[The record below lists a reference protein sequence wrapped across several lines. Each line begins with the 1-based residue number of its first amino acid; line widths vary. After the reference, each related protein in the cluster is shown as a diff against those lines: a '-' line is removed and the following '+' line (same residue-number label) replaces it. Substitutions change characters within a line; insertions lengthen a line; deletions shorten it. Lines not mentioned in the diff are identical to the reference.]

1 MELQFSWNLTFP
13 VQKSTRLLHF
23 DSFREEKV
31 PRGADAFFESRNRLE
46 VKDGSADEYTRQT
59 RKSPHS
65 PPKKIKLEE
74 NSVTKR
80 NRRNHQVDWKDAGPV
95 RGLLFPMFIV
105 FFCPPKFLG
114 AAVTS
119 EHWPLSGLMCSQ
131 RHVRAACDDCHT
143 GNR

>member
-80 NRRNHQVDWKDAGPV
+80 NRRNHQVD
-95 RGLLFPMFIV
+95 
-105 FFCPPKFLG
+105 
-114 AAVTS
+114 
-119 EHWPLSGLMCSQ
+119 
-131 RHVRAACDDCHT
+131 
-143 GNR
+143 